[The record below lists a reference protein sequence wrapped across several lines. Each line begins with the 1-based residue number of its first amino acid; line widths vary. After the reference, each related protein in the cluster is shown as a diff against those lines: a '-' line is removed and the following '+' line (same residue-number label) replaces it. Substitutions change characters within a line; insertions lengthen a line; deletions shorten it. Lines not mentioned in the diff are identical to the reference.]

1 MTRQGLE
8 PTPPCFQTEICY
20 FAGMVQKVSPLIKNI
35 RFDFRKYDLIRS
47 HHNHLLLSCCC
58 LELHVSSP
66 GLSPGLSPEDE
77 FLPSGTT
84 TEDFSMQ
91 GNVEIRGSRID

>member
-20 FAGMVQKVSPLIKNI
+20 FAGIVQKVSPLIKNI

-47 HHNHLLLSCCC
+47 LHNHLLLSCCC

-66 GLSPGLSPEDE
+66 GLSPEDE
-77 FLPSGTT
+77 FLPSGNT

-91 GNVEIRGSRID
+91 GNVEIRGSRIE

>member
-1 MTRQGLE
+1 
-8 PTPPCFQTEICY
+8 
-20 FAGMVQKVSPLIKNI
+20 MVQKVTPRIKNI

-47 HHNHLLLSCCC
+47 LHIHLLLSCCC

-66 GLSPGLSPEDE
+66 GLSPEDE
-77 FLPSGTT
+77 FLPSGNT

-91 GNVEIRGSRID
+91 GNVENQRNEDRVSNEVCHCGKGYCGAREAKVKL

>member
-47 HHNHLLLSCCC
+47 LHNHLLLSCYC
-58 LELHVSSP
+58 LELHVS
-66 GLSPGLSPEDE
+66 SPGLSPEDE
-77 FLPSGTT
+77 FLPSGNT

-91 GNVEIRGSRID
+91 GNVEIRGSWIE

>member
-1 MTRQGLE
+1 
-8 PTPPCFQTEICY
+8 
-20 FAGMVQKVSPLIKNI
+20 MVQKVTPRIKNI

-47 HHNHLLLSCCC
+47 LHNHLLLSCCC

-66 GLSPGLSPEDE
+66 GLSPEDE
-77 FLPSGTT
+77 FLPSGNT

-91 GNVEIRGSRID
+91 GNVEIRAGIEDRVSNEVYHCGKGYCGAKVKL